1 LRDFLIAALFKTA
14 DAIGAFSKLLEDLL
28 APEDK
33 AGVADMP
40 VLAPDDD
47 SSLDKRKASYHTFQ
61 HCFFIFLLTCSASLA
76 NCSEK
81 IRRQKRKSDK
91 CSVAGEGRE

>member
-1 LRDFLIAALFKTA
+1 LRDFLKPLLFKTA

-33 AGVADMP
+33 AGVPGMLGP
-40 VLAPDDD
+40 VDD
-47 SSLDKRKASYHTFQ
+47 SSLDKRYASYHTFQ

-81 IRRQKRKSDK
+81 
-91 CSVAGEGRE
+91 